1 MAFSIWYSVPYWA
14 ILTLYM
20 VLTIIEWRNSG
31 DKRILQFIRIISTVA
46 FLAFFGLR
54 AYVGYDCHVYYAIY
68 EELVPIFKE
77 GYTDNWSNPWY
88 EPGFICYASVVKWI
102 SGDYSVFVFIS
113 ATIDIIILNSF
124 FKRYSTNY
132 AFGFLVLLTM
142 HPVME
147 IELMRNVKS
156 LMLFLLAVP
165 YIAQRR
171 FWPFAL
177 LMALAFTFHTSTIF
191 LFPLFFFVHK
201 PMPKKVFI
209 ILFILCNAL
218 YLSQIDFLKPAIQA
232 AANLLGGKYAP
243 MTELYLES
251 DLYGANRG
259 ISIGYIERFV
269 TSLLII
275 AYYNK
280 LLTQKQSNVIFINMF
295 GIFLV
300 VVLVFNG
307 ISIIAERVG
316 LLFLVSYWILWPA
329 LFCCFQRMSNR
340 ILFFGC
346 ICLYAS
352 LRITSITSNAIY
364 KYENI
369 VFQHDSQLERE
380 LVKERYAGDIVGN

>member
-1 MAFSIWYSVPYWA
+1 MIAMYTMPFIANLFLFSRRDIQPTGA
-14 ILTLYM
+14 IRGT
-20 VLTIIEWRNSG
+20 
-31 DKRILQFIRIISTVA
+31 
-46 FLAFFGLR
+46 
-54 AYVGYDCHVYYAIY
+54 
-68 EELVPIFKE
+68 
-77 GYTDNWSNPWY
+77 NPDS
-88 EPGFICYASVVKWI
+88 ICYASLVKWI
-102 SGDYSVFVFIS
+102 SSDYSVFIFIS

-132 AFGFLVLLTM
+132 AFSFLVLLTM

-191 LFPLFFFVHK
+191 LFPLFFFAHK
-201 PMPKKVFI
+201 PISKKVFI

-218 YLSQIDFLKPAIQA
+218 YLSQIDFLKPAIQS
-232 AANLLGGKYAP
+232 AANLLGGKCAP

-251 DLYGANRG
+251 DLYGASRG
-259 ISIGYIERFV
+259 ISIGYIERFA

-280 LLTQKQSNVIFINMF
+280 LLAQKQSNVIFINMF

-329 LFCCFQRMSNR
+329 LFCCFQRMSNGYFFSAVFACMHCSESPLSQAM
-340 ILFFGC
+340 LFTNMKTSFSSMTPNQKE
-346 ICLYAS
+346 S
-352 LRITSITSNAIY
+352 LSKNVMPAISLAI
-364 KYENI
+364 NPG
-369 VFQHDSQLERE
+369 F
-380 LVKERYAGDIVGN
+380 A